1 MKFGEDAGAEC
12 RVVYITPWEK
22 MLMLRTQRILVS
34 ALMVLSSSVTAIA
47 QTLQQS
53 RHRRRGWCIR
63 YGGHEESRL
72 RAEPLSS
79 GAGGELPGPVRNL
92 WPCSRGFR
100 APSERRPPA
109 FPFRN

>member
-53 RHRRRGWCIR
+53 RHRNRGWCIR

-72 RAEPLSS
+72 RAEPLSP
-79 GAGGELPGPVRNL
+79 ELAESL
-92 WPCSRGFR
+92 
-100 APSERRPPA
+100 AI
-109 FPFRN
+109 PFEICGRVVVDFMLL